1 MSMLPNDPIAAVTS
15 ADPYPYYRDLVA
27 HRPCYHDE
35 RYKLWVAASADA
47 VTAVLTS
54 DLCRVR
60 PRDEP
65 VPSALLGSA
74 AADIFQ
80 HLVRMNDGERH
91 GPLRQ
96 AVQAT
101 LESIDLG
108 HVAREGRQWAR
119 MLLDEPLAARTVSR
133 LAHVTFR
140 LPVYVI
146 ASLLGVPQ
154 ERLEQTALWI
164 GDFVR
169 CIAPASTPSQIEQGK
184 IAAGHLLD
192 LFHSLLDS
200 IDAGSGSSLLALL
213 SEQMNEVGCTNQDSI
228 LANGIGFLSQSYE
241 ATAGLICNTLAV
253 LASHPEVF
261 AQVKADSGLLRQVIE
276 EVVRFDPSVHN
287 TRRFLARNG
296 TVAGQAVQKGDA
308 VLVLLAAANADPAV
322 NAQPE
327 RFDPS
332 RKDRCVFT
340 FGVGIHAC
348 PGEVLAKEIALAGC
362 ERLIASQFVPENLL
376 KTLPYHP
383 SANVRIALPAS
394 EMHR

>member
-1 MSMLPNDPIAAVTS
+1 MTMVPHDPIAAVT
-15 ADPYPYYRDLVA
+15 AANPYPYYRDLVA
-27 HRPCYHDE
+27 NRPCYHDE
-35 RYKLWVAASADA
+35 KYKLWVAASADA

-74 AADIFQ
+74 AAVVFQ

-91 GPLRQ
+91 RPLRQ

-119 MLLDEPLAARTVSR
+119 VLLDESLAVGTISR
-133 LAHVTFR
+133 LAYVAFR
-140 LPVYVI
+140 LPLYVI

-154 ERLEQTALWI
+154 EKLEQTALWV

-169 CIAPASTPSQIEQGK
+169 CIAPTSTPSQIEQGN

-192 LFHSLLDS
+192 LFRSLLGS
-200 IDAGSGSSLLALL
+200 IEAGSGSSLLAFL
-213 SEQMNEVGCTNQDSI
+213 SKQMNEVGCTNQDGI

-241 ATAGLICNTLAV
+241 ATAGLICNTLVV
-253 LASHPEVF
+253 LASHPDVF
-261 AQVKADSGLLRQVIE
+261 AQVKADPGLLRQVIE
-276 EVVRFDPSVHN
+276 EVVRVDPSVHN

-296 TVAGQAVQKGDA
+296 TVAGQAMQEGDA
-308 VLVLLAAANADPAV
+308 VLVLLAAANADPAA
-322 NAQPE
+322 NAQSE
-327 RFDPS
+327 HFDPS

-340 FGVGIHAC
+340 FGVGMHAC
-348 PGEVLAKEIALAGC
+348 PGEALAKEIALAGC
-362 ERLIASQFVPENLL
+362 ERLITYQFDPENLL
-376 KTLPYHP
+376 KTLTYHP

-394 EMHR
+394 EIHR